1 MTQPQKITVNVSDA
15 GKVSVSVSGCAGPGC
30 HKLTAELER
39 LLGRTSADRR
49 TPEYHAQ
56 QRTARQGGG
65 GGA

>member
-1 MTQPQKITVNVSDA
+1 MTQRQAITVNVTES

-49 TPEYHAQ
+49 TPEYHEQ
-56 QRTARQGGG
+56 QRRAAQGGG
-65 GGA
+65 GGS